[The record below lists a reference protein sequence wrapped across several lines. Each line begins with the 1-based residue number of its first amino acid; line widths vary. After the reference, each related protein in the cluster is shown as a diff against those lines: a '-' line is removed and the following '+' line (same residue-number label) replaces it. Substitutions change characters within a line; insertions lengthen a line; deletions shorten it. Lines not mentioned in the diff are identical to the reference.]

1 MYTIKVLKVAIMK
14 TVSVHIK
21 MSQEDKDAIEANA
34 RRLDITVS
42 DLLRSKGKLTD
53 KDSDDKA
60 MAILKAEKIATH
72 IASIDT
78 RIDKLSM
85 ERIKKIAELGGLKHT
100 ADRDD
105 KKER

>member
-1 MYTIKVLKVAIMK
+1 MYTNLIKKVATMK
-14 TVSVHIK
+14 TVSIHIK
-21 MSQEDKDAIEANA
+21 ISQEDKNAIEANA

-72 IASIDT
+72 IASIET

-85 ERIKKIAELGGLKHT
+85 ERIEKIAELGGLKYT

-105 KKER
+105 KKQR